1 MRRKRLAR
9 PVHIVLCLLA
19 ILLVLGF
26 TRLACGP
33 APALSAAAALKRA
46 QRQNI
51 RPPAEPS
58 ACWEEWNKQL
68 FAVWDGGEIQTYS
81 ALWSRLDG
89 RSISYGL
96 SNAAGIKPV
105 VRVYDRCTP
114 WRDSR
119 SLGWGCPG
127 MPVDGELPLFVKNG
141 DHAAASG
148 SFTVRGEVNIGGW
161 NAPIDVPYSC
171 TANAGRSDPHF
182 FTFWIKPEGD
192 PDAVQRVLN
201 RLMNLGIEVAG
212 ITAEAEIVWYDGSGE
227 ELYRQVFD
235 MMEMDTQGE
244 GSERNGA

>member
-33 APALSAAAALKRA
+33 PPALSAAAALKRA
-46 QRQNI
+46 QRRYI
-51 RPPAEPS
+51 RPPVEMA
-58 ACWEEWNKQL
+58 ACWDDRNKQL

-81 ALWSRLDG
+81 ALWDRLDRKNVDYHPG
-89 RSISYGL
+89 ET
-96 SNAAGIKPV
+96 AKEPV
-105 VRVYDRCTP
+105 VRVYDRCIQ

-127 MPVDGELPLFVKNG
+127 MPVDGELPLFVKN
-141 DHAAASG
+141 DDPAAVSG
-148 SFTVRGEVNIGGW
+148 QFTVRGEVNIGGW

-171 TANAGRSDPHF
+171 TADAGRSDPHF

-212 ITAEAEIVWYDGSGE
+212 ITAEAEIVWYDSSGE
-227 ELYRQVFD
+227 ELYRQSFD
-235 MMEMDTQGE
+235 MMEMDKQWE
-244 GSERNGA
+244 GSEGNGA